1 MKIKTNKTNKKNKTN
16 KTNMG
21 KRNNT
26 RKRNNKRKTSRM
38 SRKSN
43 KLRGGQERLSYDP
56 SPFWDEMIPPAER
69 EPIVNQLKYLISG
82 SSEKRA
88 LLCEEVNN
96 LIPAFQNSPYVAI
109 ELPEPVAK
117 ENGRTQYIIGGI
129 SYFVTTDDDAAR
141 LKERLQGNAIAIW
154 NECNNMTCA
163 ALILFGII
171 SSKLQSSKK
180 NPFTIVARGG
190 LGIALA
196 GSQLPEDKM
205 IMVPVRDLDF
215 KIIKNQTTARG
226 AYDPWAAGGLAQN
239 TCSIVQWFLKQIV
252 SDGYDILL
260 GSPQTANPVGHDAI
274 VKISVKP
281 PSGAF
286 FPILDIAFG
295 YAQDMQYY
303 NGLSEIA
310 GFVPIGGGAQLP
322 VSFIFQNVH
331 LMLTEK
337 LYFYAQYLFLRDQ
350 LANPGYIN
358 FLKSMRNKGD
368 ATPFG
373 TIAYVRHYGAITFN
387 GASITI
393 EQCEWFLEK
402 FQRSIHLLTNIIV
415 EADDTAIH
423 GLASKQNQVFYST
436 PPQLPPDLR
445 IRVVQSLYPPA
456 A

>member
-1 MKIKTNKTNKKNKTN
+1 MKIKTNKTNKTN
-16 KTNMG
+16 KKNTG
-21 KRNNT
+21 KRNNA
-26 RKRNNKRKTSRM
+26 RKTYKRGRTL
-38 SRKSN
+38 RKSN

-56 SPFWDEMIPPAER
+56 SPFWDTMIPTAER

-88 LLCEEVNN
+88 LLCEEVNK
-96 LIPAFQNSPYVAI
+96 LIPAFQNSPYVSI

-117 ENGRTQYIIGGI
+117 ENGRTQYVIGGI

-141 LKERLQGNAIAIW
+141 LKERWQGNAIAIW

-163 ALILFGII
+163 ALMLFGII
-171 SSKLQSSKK
+171 SSKLKSSK

-205 IMVPVRDLDF
+205 IMIPVRDLDF
-215 KIIKNQTTARG
+215 KVIKNQMAAKG
-226 AYDPWAAGGLAQN
+226 KYDPWAAGALAQN

-260 GSPQTANPVGHDAI
+260 GSPQTVNPVGHDAI
-274 VKISVKP
+274 FKISVKP

-303 NGLSEIA
+303 NGLSEIS

-350 LANPGYIN
+350 LANPGYIES
-358 FLKSMRNKGD
+358 LKSIRGVT
-368 ATPFG
+368 TPFG

-393 EQCEWFLEK
+393 QQCDWFLEK

-436 PPQLPPDLR
+436 PPLPRDLR
-445 IRVVQSLYPPA
+445 IKVVQSLYPPA
-456 A
+456 